1 MDDLQVGKAYTVNT
15 ENGLDLR
22 REPNTNPKTED
33 GNDNVILSMP
43 SGSVVVLESAEVR
56 TNDGHIWYN
65 VRYIQD
71 ETEETGWVQS
81 DSLQE
86 AELIIPVTGG
96 STSYQ
101 FQFGED
107 NYSISDVNLTNAI
120 GLYIQARQ
128 TQNMKMF
135 SINGDPYYTT
145 PENIN
150 NMTGA
155 GLVKKLP
162 KS

>member
-1 MDDLQVGKAYTVNT
+1 M
-15 ENGLDLR
+15 
-22 REPNTNPKTED
+22 NPKTED

-43 SGSVVVLESAEVR
+43 SSSAVVLESVEVR
-56 TNDGHIWYN
+56 TNDEHTWYN

-71 ETEETGWVQS
+71 ETEETGWVHS

-86 AELIIPVTGG
+86 VELFIPVTGG

-120 GLYIQARQ
+120 GQYIQARQ

-135 SINGDPYYTT
+135 SINGDRYYTT

-155 GLVKKLP
+155 GLVKKMP